1 MQKTDL
7 EKHRQERH
15 QLTDPVTEERH
26 RVGGGLKAKE
36 TPPAVV
42 SKLPKNQPN
51 LTRTQGPQS
60 FFTCPICSSTYH
72 SERAL
77 NKHIGVDHKKK
88 TAPNGGGSSSAPVTT
103 TSSRRGRHVCE
114 FCGKNWARAV
124 TLEIHRQILDLKNP
138 HFSPATFGQKLVSCF
153 YTNPV

>member
-88 TAPNGGGSSSAPVTT
+88 TAPNGGGSSSAPVPT
-103 TSSRRGRHVCE
+103 TSARRGRHVCE

-124 TLEIHRQILDLKNP
+124 TLEIHRQILD
-138 HFSPATFGQKLVSCF
+138 
-153 YTNPV
+153 